1 MRWPIW
7 YSAKFRVLLLGLM
20 MIIGCVLLLEMR
32 KEVEPTEANI
42 VRAIRL
48 ATHPITK
55 ALEENAHLLT
65 PNHPE
70 LLERLEQWL
79 DQSSDIQL
87 QVSLVD
93 GTIVYDNSEWG
104 REDSHKMNLSRIQ
117 PRFDLDYGLRIS
129 ENTLFPYHLALPL
142 FASDT
147 QSVIGYAQF
156 HLPAEVLNPLLP
168 AKRPWTVLLY
178 ILLTMGTILILYVA
192 VLVGRRLYRD
202 YIKPI
207 NELKLCAEAI
217 LQGDYEQR
225 AEWERN
231 DEVGELYAVFDQMRT
246 EIRDLNVKQMA
257 QSQSHKELISNLSH
271 DLKTPLSTVKAY
283 MEAMLGGLASDAAS
297 RENYMQ
303 IALAHLNKMTVLL
316 DDLLFHELRGLAQ
329 LSVHPQEQY
338 AEPILTPILQSMSHY
353 IRTMGVRC
361 EWNEQIPNVLIRI
374 DAVRIEQVISNLVIN
389 ALKHTKQG
397 GVIRL
402 SVSEAVDSSA
412 LEITVSDTG
421 SGISPADMP
430 FIFERN
436 YQGGTSRHSDA
447 RSGLQTGVGLGLSI
461 CKQIIDDHEGAI
473 SFRSREQEGT
483 TFCVT
488 LPLS

>member
-1 MRWPIW
+1 MLWPTW
-7 YSAKFRVLLLGLM
+7 YSAKFRALLIGLT

-32 KEVEPTEANI
+32 KGVEPSEANI

-48 ATHPITK
+48 ATHPITN
-55 ALEENAHLLT
+55 ALEEHAHLLT

-70 LLERLEQWL
+70 LLERVEEWL
-79 DQSSDIQL
+79 DQIGGVQL
-87 QVSLVD
+87 QVSLMD
-93 GTIVYDNSEWG
+93 GTVVYDNSKWG
-104 REDSHKMNLSRIQ
+104 REGSHQISLSRIQ

-129 ENTLFPYHLALPL
+129 EDMLFPYHLALPL
-142 FASDT
+142 FASEM

-156 HLPAEVLNPLLP
+156 HLPAEVLHPLLP

-178 ILLTMGTILILYVA
+178 ILMTLGMILILYVA
-192 VLVGRRLYRD
+192 VSIGRRLYRD

-207 NELKLCAEAI
+207 NELKLRAEAI

-231 DEVGELYAVFDQMRT
+231 DEVGALYAVFDQMRA
-246 EIRDLNVKQMA
+246 EIRELNLKQIA

-271 DLKTPLSTVKAY
+271 DLKTPLSTVRAY
-283 MEAMLGGLASDAAS
+283 MEAMLGGLAADAAS
-297 RENYMQ
+297 RENYIQ

-338 AEPILTPILQSMSHY
+338 AEPILAPILQSMSHY

-389 ALKHTKQG
+389 ALKHTNLG

-402 SVSEAVDSSA
+402 SLSEATTSSA

-430 FIFERN
+430 FIFERS
-436 YQGGTSRHSDA
+436 YQGTASQQSGSSI
-447 RSGLQTGVGLGLSI
+447 GLQTGVGLGLSI
-461 CKQIIDDHEGAI
+461 CKQIVDAHVGTI
-473 SFRSREQEGT
+473 SFYSREQEGT